1 MNLFKKVSSFGIS
14 TLISRILGYIR
25 DILFAFY
32 LGASQVSDALFVAFR
47 IPNTFRS
54 LFLEGSFN
62 SAFVPIYKKQ
72 KEKKKFANN
81 IFNILVIFLLLII
94 FLIEIFTTQFLYI
107 IAPGFSQDEEKFK
120 LLIELSRITF
130 PFLLFISL
138 ASFFSAILNSHEKF
152 FIPASAPIILNL
164 ILIISLI
171 LFHSS
176 ATEVAYASAISLTF
190 AGIIQSIF
198 LLYFARK
205 YFTPI
210 IKFTFK
216 FTFQIKLFFLRLFP
230 SVFASGVNQINILVG
245 TIIASFESGAVS
257 YLYYADRIYQ
267 LPLALSGIAIATI
280 ILPRLSNSIV
290 KSKKNEIYFIQNR
303 SLELCLFLTLPAT
316 VGILIASEEII
327 SALYGYGSFTSD
339 NINVTAKALI
349 LFGTGL
355 PAFALIKIYS
365 SFYFARGNTKT
376 PFYFSTFSVLINV
389 SVSLYYFDDYGFLI
403 IPFSTSLASWL
414 TVVLYQSNLSLNNY
428 SKFDNLFFSKI
439 LKSLTCSGLMGLL
452 LYFMV
457 RYFSDVLN
465 SASYLKP
472 LTLVTVVFLS
482 ASIYFFT
489 AYFIKAFRIKDLKL

>member
-1 MNLFKKVSSFGIS
+1 
-14 TLISRILGYIR
+14 
-25 DILFAFY
+25 
-32 LGASQVSDALFVAFR
+32 
-47 IPNTFRS
+47 
-54 LFLEGSFN
+54 
-62 SAFVPIYKKQ
+62 
-72 KEKKKFANN
+72 
-81 IFNILVIFLLLII
+81 
-94 FLIEIFTTQFLYI
+94 LYV

-176 ATEVAYASAISLTF
+176 ATEVAYTSAISLTF

-339 NINVTAKALI
+339 NINVTAKALV

-389 SVSLYYFDDYGFLI
+389 FVSLYYFDDYGFLI

-414 TVVLYQSNLSLNNY
+414 AVVLYQSNLSLNNY
-428 SKFDNLFFSKI
+428 YKFDNLFFSKI
-439 LKSLTCSGLMGLL
+439 LKSLICSGLMGLL
-452 LYFMV
+452 LYFMIG
-457 RYFSDVLN
+457 YFSDVLS

>member
-1 MNLFKKVSSFGIS
+1 
-14 TLISRILGYIR
+14 
-25 DILFAFY
+25 
-32 LGASQVSDALFVAFR
+32 
-47 IPNTFRS
+47 
-54 LFLEGSFN
+54 
-62 SAFVPIYKKQ
+62 
-72 KEKKKFANN
+72 
-81 IFNILVIFLLLII
+81 
-94 FLIEIFTTQFLYI
+94 
-107 IAPGFSQDEEKFK
+107 
-120 LLIELSRITF
+120 
-130 PFLLFISL
+130 
-138 ASFFSAILNSHEKF
+138 
-152 FIPASAPIILNL
+152 
-164 ILIISLI
+164 
-171 LFHSS
+171 
-176 ATEVAYASAISLTF
+176 
-190 AGIIQSIF
+190 
-198 LLYFARK
+198 
-205 YFTPI
+205 
-210 IKFTFK
+210 
-216 FTFQIKLFFLRLFP
+216 
-230 SVFASGVNQINILVG
+230 VFASGVNQINILVG

-339 NINVTAKALI
+339 NINVTAKALV

-389 SVSLYYFDDYGFLI
+389 FVSLYYFDDYGFLI

-414 TVVLYQSNLSLNNY
+414 AVVLYQSNLSLNNY
-428 SKFDNLFFSKI
+428 YKFDNLFFSKI
-439 LKSLTCSGLMGLL
+439 LKSLICSGLMGLL
-452 LYFMV
+452 LYFMIG
-457 RYFSDVLN
+457 YFSDVLS

>member
-14 TLISRILGYIR
+14 TLISRILGYLR

-230 SVFASGVNQINILVG
+230 SVFAS
-245 TIIASFESGAVS
+245 
-257 YLYYADRIYQ
+257 
-267 LPLALSGIAIATI
+267 
-280 ILPRLSNSIV
+280 
-290 KSKKNEIYFIQNR
+290 
-303 SLELCLFLTLPAT
+303 
-316 VGILIASEEII
+316 
-327 SALYGYGSFTSD
+327 
-339 NINVTAKALI
+339 
-349 LFGTGL
+349 
-355 PAFALIKIYS
+355 
-365 SFYFARGNTKT
+365 
-376 PFYFSTFSVLINV
+376 
-389 SVSLYYFDDYGFLI
+389 
-403 IPFSTSLASWL
+403 
-414 TVVLYQSNLSLNNY
+414 
-428 SKFDNLFFSKI
+428 
-439 LKSLTCSGLMGLL
+439 
-452 LYFMV
+452 
-457 RYFSDVLN
+457 
-465 SASYLKP
+465 
-472 LTLVTVVFLS
+472 
-482 ASIYFFT
+482 
-489 AYFIKAFRIKDLKL
+489 